1 MPVQVATPAS
11 DAPPARDAAV
21 SARRTDRGAARWVAV
36 ALSAAVIGAS
46 VATVVERAAPGRSG
60 AAPAIGSG
68 TDVHTVLDRVL
79 PAVVS
84 VTATSPAGRSVG
96 TGMLL
101 SPDGEVLTNH
111 HVVAGASRVTVTRYG
126 TTDALTARVVG
137 SSAADDLALVKIAGA
152 ASLPTVTMARS
163 ADVRV
168 GDSVVAIGNALGL
181 SAGTPTVT
189 QGIVSALGRTLAP
202 GTGAGG
208 PSGLIQTDAAISPG
222 NSGGPLVDAQGRVV
236 GVNTAVA
243 QTEPGTAAAQN
254 IGFAIPSDHVHA
266 VLGDLRAGGGRP
278 DAGGYLGI
286 SAVSV
291 GPAVQQAFGLAP
303 GTGALVTAIAP
314 QSPAA
319 VAGVAEGDVIIA
331 IDDRSVDNVDALSGL
346 LATRAPG
353 ARLVIDVVRGD
364 AQLRLPAVV
373 GAPPK
378 RP

>member
-1 MPVQVATPAS
+1 
-11 DAPPARDAAV
+11 V
-21 SARRTDRGAARWVAV
+21 SARRIDRGAARWVAV
-36 ALSAAVIGAS
+36 ALSAAAIGAS
-46 VATVVERAAPGRSG
+46 VATAVERMAPDRSG
-60 AAPAIGSG
+60 AAPAISS
-68 TDVHTVLDRVL
+68 TDVHAVLDHVL

-101 SPDGEVLTNH
+101 SADGEVLTNH
-111 HVVAGASRVTVTRYG
+111 HVVDGATRVTVTRYG
-126 TTDALTARVVG
+126 TTDALSAQVVG
-137 SSAADDLALVKIAGA
+137 SSAADDLALVKVAGA
-152 ASLPTVTMARS
+152 TSLPTVTMARS

-189 QGIVSALGRTLAP
+189 QGIVSALGRTLPP

-208 PSGLIQTDAAISPG
+208 PSGLIQTDAAVSPG
-222 NSGGPLVDAQGRVV
+222 NSGGPLVDTQGRVV
-236 GVNTAVA
+236 GVTTAVA
-243 QTEPGTAAAQN
+243 QTAPGTAAAQN
-254 IGFAIPSDHVHA
+254 IGFAIPSDHVRA

-303 GTGALVTAIAP
+303 RSGALVTVIAP

-319 VAGVAEGDVIIA
+319 IAGVAEGDVIIA
-331 IDDRSVDNVDALSGL
+331 LEDRSVDNADALSRL
-346 LATRAPG
+346 LSTRAPG
-353 ARLVIDVVRGD
+353 ARLVIDIVRGD
-364 AQLRLPAVV
+364 AQLRLSAVV
-373 GAPPK
+373 GTPPD